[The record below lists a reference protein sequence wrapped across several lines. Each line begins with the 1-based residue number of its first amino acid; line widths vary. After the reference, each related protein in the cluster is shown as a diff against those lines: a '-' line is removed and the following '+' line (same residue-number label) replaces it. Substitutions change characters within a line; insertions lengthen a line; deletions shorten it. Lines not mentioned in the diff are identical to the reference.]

1 MALSNPR
8 PLVDFMDRLQIT
20 DFEWSVRE
28 SRQIDGQGSG
38 QILEAE
44 IAPDLWTAKL
54 TVSIDYHDGA
64 RQTRALLNSLVP
76 VGRFA
81 LIYDPIAKYPAYDP
95 DGTILGANTVA
106 ITAVGADRDTLAFS
120 GFPAGYQL
128 RPGDKIELQYASDPL
143 RRQIVEVSEFGTA
156 NGAGVMSALAVYQ
169 HVRPAVTTAAVV
181 NLKKPA
187 LKMMR
192 MAHSAGTSRAVF
204 HDGMSIEFI
213 EKVV

>member
-1 MALSNPR
+1 MTLLNPR
-8 PLVDFMDRLQIT
+8 PLADFMDKLRIT
-20 DFEWSVRE
+20 DFDWSVRE

-38 QILEAE
+38 QILQTDV
-44 IAPDLWTAKL
+44 APDLWTAKL
-54 TVSIDYHDGA
+54 TIATDYYGGA

-81 LIYDPIAKYPAYDP
+81 LVYDPIARYPAYDLT
-95 DGTILGANTVA
+95 GSILGARSVV
-106 ITAVGADRDTLAFS
+106 ITAIGTNRDTLAFS
-120 GFPAGYQL
+120 GFPADYQL
-128 RPGDKIELQYASDPL
+128 WPGDKIELQYASDPM

-156 NGAGVMSALAVYQ
+156 NGAGAMAALAVYP
-169 HVRPAVTTAAVV
+169 HVRPAVTTASVV
-181 NLKKPA
+181 NLKSPA

-192 MAHSAGTSRAVF
+192 VAHSAGTSRAVF

>member
-1 MALSNPR
+1 MALINPR
-8 PLVDFMDRLQIT
+8 PLVDFMDKLRIT
-20 DFEWSVRE
+20 DFDWSVRE

-54 TVSIDYHDGA
+54 TIGIDYHGGA
-64 RQTRALLNSLVP
+64 RQTRALQNSLVP

-81 LIYDPIAKYPAYDP
+81 LVYDPIARYPAYDP
-95 DGTILGANTVA
+95 TGDILGAATVA
-106 ITAVGADRDTLAFS
+106 ITAIGINRDTLAFS

-128 RPGDKIELQYASDPL
+128 RPGDKIELQYASDPV
-143 RRQIVEVSEFGTA
+143 RRQIVEASEFGTA
-156 NGAGVMSALAVYQ
+156 NGAGAIAALAVYP